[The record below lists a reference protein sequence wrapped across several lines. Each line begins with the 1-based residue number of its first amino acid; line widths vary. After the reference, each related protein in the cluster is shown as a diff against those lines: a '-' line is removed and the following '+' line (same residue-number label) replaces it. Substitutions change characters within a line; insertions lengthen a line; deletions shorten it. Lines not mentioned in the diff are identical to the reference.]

1 MRNKRNKKNKYKG
14 EEDNKSLIVKI
25 FLEYTFSDNLVKN
38 STNVIKSIIPQ
49 FSILRTLMKKL
60 IKIRNKILCCLKKL
74 HEMRI
79 SDFLLNFE
87 KDDHVKLIEIVN
99 RIKNEKIF
107 DLCSLW
113 DIKRKTTAHDEYKDD
128 ELTE

>member
-14 EEDNKSLIVKI
+14 AEDSKNSIVKI
-25 FLEYTFSDNLVKN
+25 FLEYTFSDNLLNN
-38 STNVIKSIIPQ
+38 SSQFIKSIMPQ
-49 FSILRTLMKKL
+49 YSILRTLMRKL
-60 IKIRNKILCCLKKL
+60 VKIRNKILWCLKKL
-74 HEMRI
+74 HEVRF

-87 KDDHVKLIEIVN
+87 KEDHVKLIEIVN
-99 RIKNEKIF
+99 RIKDEKLF

-113 DIKRKTTAHDEYKDD
+113 SIKRKTTAHDEYKDA